1 MLQEA
6 SDVLRLLHQG
16 LEFHTP
22 RPPNNRLAGG
32 IPSTL
37 GAFLDVLGES
47 SFEKLAPRAID

>member
-22 RPPNNRLAGG
+22 
-32 IPSTL
+32 STL
-37 GAFLDVLGES
+37 GAFLNVLGEC
-47 SFEKLAPRAID
+47 SFEKLTLRAID

>member
-6 SDVLRLLHQG
+6 SDVLWLLHQG
-16 LEFHTP
+16 LEFHAP
-22 RPPNNRLAGG
+22 RPPNNGLAGG
-32 IPSTL
+32 IPPTL

>member
-16 LEFHTP
+16 LEFHVP
-22 RPPNNRLAGG
+22 A
-32 IPSTL
+32 TL

-47 SFEKLAPRAID
+47 SFKKLALRAID